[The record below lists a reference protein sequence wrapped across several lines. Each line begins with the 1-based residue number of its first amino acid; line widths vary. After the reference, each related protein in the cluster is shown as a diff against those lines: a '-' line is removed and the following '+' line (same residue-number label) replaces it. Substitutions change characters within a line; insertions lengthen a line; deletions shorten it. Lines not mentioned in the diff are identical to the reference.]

1 MKKLKFTP
9 NQLIDSINFTEDDYN
24 KAAESSNANASFEE
38 FVRGV
43 MDACEECNGTLEDA
57 IFQAEDAFDKISK

>member
-1 MKKLKFTP
+1 MGKLKFTAD
-9 NQLIDSINFTEDDYN
+9 QVVDGIDFTEADYN

-38 FVRGV
+38 FIRGV